1 MERTKEKDFLK
12 DRILKDLQIIL
23 WGIVALLCAV
33 CLVLECLPSEGSGI
47 TVKEPVEVSSALI
60 NKTQKNYTSAIS
72 GILYNPTDKPVKV
85 DKVTVTVKG
94 DDAGREVDLEGFVMP
109 PRTEQE
115 LYFVWESMDSFSRV
129 VRVTAM
135 ADGEATTLANHGY
148 NTEQGPVIV
157 LAILLAFAVLL
168 TVRAAKG
175 RYYLW
180 QEQQMQ

>member
-1 MERTKEKDFLK
+1 MEHTKEKNLLK
-12 DRILKDLQIIL
+12 DRIVKDLQIVL
-23 WGIVALLCAV
+23 WGIVAVLLAV
-33 CLVLECLPSEGSGI
+33 CLVLECIPTESEGI
-47 TVKEPVEVSSALI
+47 TVKETVEVSSALI

-72 GILYNPTDKPVKV
+72 GVLYNPSDKTVKV

-94 DDAGREVDLEGFVMP
+94 EEAGREVDLAGFVLP

-115 LYFVWESMDSFSRV
+115 IYFVWESMDSFTRV
-129 VRVTAM
+129 TRVTAV
-135 ADGEATTLANHGY
+135 ADGEAVMLSNYAY
-148 NTEQGPVIV
+148 NVRQGPVIV
-157 LAILLAFAVLL
+157 LAVLLAIAAFL